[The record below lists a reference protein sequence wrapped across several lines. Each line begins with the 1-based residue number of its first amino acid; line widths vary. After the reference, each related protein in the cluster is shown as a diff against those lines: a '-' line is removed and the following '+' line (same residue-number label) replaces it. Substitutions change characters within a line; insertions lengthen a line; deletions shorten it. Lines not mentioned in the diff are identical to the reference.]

1 MTITKYIILD
11 IICGIIYS
19 LPISANGN
27 ITILHNTFNTNIFK
41 QPTYYYN
48 IIKLGITISILLI
61 FKSEIKKNI
70 NFNKITIKKN
80 LKYLLYIILS
90 AIISLPLLTSN
101 FYKSLFNKKLT
112 LHLIAIFFLINS
124 LLLIYNNNK
133 NNNKDRNLTLKDAI
147 IIGISNIFNIIPG
160 SCQLINLLTITKT
173 RKLSKKQSLN
183 ISISI
188 YTTTIIINTILS
200 LNHFK
205 ENGLILTIGIFITTL
220 FSYYTL
226 NYFIKLYNK
235 NKISKLSLYFIII
248 SIFILIWFRDLLT
261 N

>member
-19 LPISANGN
+19 LPISPNGTIN
-27 ITILHNTFNTNIFK
+27 ILHNTFNTNVFK

-48 IIKLGITISILLI
+48 IIKLGIVISILLI

-70 NFNKITIKKN
+70 NLNKKTIKN
-80 LKYLLYIILS
+80 NSKYLLYIILS
-90 AIISLPLLTSN
+90 TIIPLPLLTSN
-101 FYKSLFNKKLT
+101 FYKSLFKKKLT

-124 LLLIYNNNK
+124 LLLIYNNK
-133 NNNKDRNLTLKDAI
+133 NNNKDRKVNLKDAI
-147 IIGISNIFNIIPG
+147 MIGISSIFNIIPG
-160 SCQLINLLTITKT
+160 SCQLINLLTISKL
-173 RKLSKKQSLN
+173 RKLSKKQALN

-200 LNHFK
+200 LNFFK
-205 ENGLILTIGIFITTL
+205 ENILILTIGIFVTTL

-235 NKISKLSLYFIII
+235 NKLSKLSLYFIIT

>member
-11 IICGIIYS
+11 IICAIIYS

-48 IIKLGITISILLI
+48 IIKLGIAISILLI

-80 LKYLLYIILS
+80 SKYLLYIILS

-124 LLLIYNNNK
+124 LLLIYNNK
-133 NNNKDRNLTLKDAI
+133 NNNKDRNLTLKDTI

-183 ISISI
+183 ISMSI
-188 YTTTIIINTILS
+188 YTTTIIVNTILS

-205 ENGLILTIGIFITTL
+205 ENVLILTIGIFITTL

-235 NKISKLSLYFIII
+235 NKISKFTLYFILT
-248 SIFILIWFRDLLT
+248 SLFILIWFRDL
-261 N
+261 